1 VINQKREVTSGE
13 VRYASRTGILP
24 NSWSYKTL
32 DQAVSELPVAGFD
45 VAIGKDAAG
54 IRMVWIAAN
63 ASSSPVPNQIRSTFV
78 GNTARINTAVIEGFG
93 TPGAYMT
100 LENGQLIFNC
110 ELRLCSMD
118 LTKANNPVRLIS
130 ATQTKEP
137 GRGVFV
143 TLDKKRYLL
152 ASLDRRI
159 AFLAA

>member
-1 VINQKREVTSGE
+1 
-13 VRYASRTGILP
+13 
-24 NSWSYKTL
+24 
-32 DQAVSELPVAGFD
+32 
-45 VAIGKDAAG
+45 
-54 IRMVWIAAN
+54 MVWIAAN

-159 AFLAA
+159 AFLVA